1 MVSLFENT
9 CKNFQV
15 TFEKKMYTYT
25 KGKQHGRNVT
35 DEETVIKLIDACAKD
50 DVNLCLI
57 ILAST
62 KKESYQKLKKY
73 ALKNEMMTQMLTTK
87 KIQGKGVTSVFTKV
101 LLQMLAK
108 RGNTLWVPESPKE
121 ILNIMLIGFDTAKF
135 KNSTIITMCSTLNS
149 TYTSIFTQY
158 AVAEQ
163 NDKFKQM
170 VNLTMKSINEYMARN
185 EKNPKEIILLS
196 HAVGKPQVAIYH
208 EHFITPLEENI
219 KKTLQADIKLTVV
232 LVNVKTV
239 TRLFSNNGNR
249 ASNAPIGT
257 LISKSI
263 VSENYDFY
271 LLNQTSANS
280 IAPNHFEVIYT
291 TTKMQ

>member
-121 ILNIMLIGFDTAKF
+121 ISNIMLIGFDTAKF

-149 TYTSIFTQY
+149 TYTSIFT
-158 AVAEQ
+158 
-163 NDKFKQM
+163 
-170 VNLTMKSINEYMARN
+170 
-185 EKNPKEIILLS
+185 
-196 HAVGKPQVAIYH
+196 
-208 EHFITPLEENI
+208 
-219 KKTLQADIKLTVV
+219 
-232 LVNVKTV
+232 
-239 TRLFSNNGNR
+239 
-249 ASNAPIGT
+249 
-257 LISKSI
+257 
-263 VSENYDFY
+263 
-271 LLNQTSANS
+271 
-280 IAPNHFEVIYT
+280 
-291 TTKMQ
+291 